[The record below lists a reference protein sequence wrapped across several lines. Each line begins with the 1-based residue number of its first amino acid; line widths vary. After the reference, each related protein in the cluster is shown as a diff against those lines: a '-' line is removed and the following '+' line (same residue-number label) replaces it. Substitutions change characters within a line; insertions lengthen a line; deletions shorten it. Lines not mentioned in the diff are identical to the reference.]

1 MTQAQTDA
9 LSAAALAAND
19 PRDMLADALSLAD
32 QLRDATWKVESAGLS
47 PWDATGGLV
56 IAGMGGSG
64 IGGALAVAAI
74 GEEASRPITVVQ
86 GYELPS
92 WITPESTV
100 LCTSYS
106 GDTEE
111 TLACYEAAGAVGA
124 RRVVAS
130 SGGELSGLARR
141 DGVPVI
147 PIAGGLQPRAALGY
161 VFTAAIEVAGLAGV
175 APRRTPEL
183 DVAAAHL
190 EELAREWGPTGPAD
204 SEPKALARALH
215 GTIPLIYG
223 AGPTRA
229 VAYRW
234 KCQFNENAKLHAFDH
249 HLPELDHNELMG
261 WERARESAP
270 FSAVFLD
277 DTDLHPR
284 VKHRIEIT
292 RDVIA
297 EQAAATVVVP
307 SRSGSRVERLLSL
320 VLLGD
325 LTSIYL
331 APLRGADPSPI
342 AGINTLK
349 ARLLE
354 ADAPVG

>member
-1 MTQAQTDA
+1 MAQPADVIALDPETVAAGDPSEMFTDA
-9 LSAAALAAND
+9 LSL
-19 PRDMLADALSLAD
+19 PD
-32 QLRDATWKVESAGLS
+32 QLRDAAWKVESAGLTPWES
-47 PWDATGGLV
+47 PDGLV

-74 GEEASRPITVVQ
+74 GDQATRPITLAR

-92 WITPESTV
+92 WTTKDTTV

-111 TLACYEAAGAVGA
+111 TLACYDAAGVIGA
-124 RRVVAS
+124 RRVVATT
-130 SGGELSGLARR
+130 GGQLGALARQ

-161 VFTAAIEVAGLAGV
+161 VFTAGVEVAALAGV
-175 APRRTPEL
+175 APRRTTEL

-190 EELAREWGPTGPAD
+190 EELVREWGPSGPDD
-204 SEPKALARALH
+204 SEPKELARALH
-215 GTIPLIYG
+215 GTIPLLYG

-234 KCQFNENAKLHAFDH
+234 KCQINENAKLHAFSH

-261 WERARESAP
+261 WELASDSAP

-284 VKHRIEIT
+284 IAQRIAVT
-292 RDVIA
+292 RRLIE
-297 EQAAATVVVP
+297 EQAARTVVIP
-307 SRSGSRVERLLSL
+307 PRAGTPIERLLSL
-320 VLLGD
+320 SLLGD
-325 LTSIYL
+325 LASIYL
-331 APLRGADPSPI
+331 AILRGVDPSPI
-342 AGINTLK
+342 AGLDKLK
-349 ARLLE
+349 AALAE
-354 ADAPVG
+354 

>member
-1 MTQAQTDA
+1 MTQAHTDDA
-9 LSAAALAAND
+9 LSAAALAKND
-19 PRDMLADALSLAD
+19 ASDMLADALSLAD
-32 QLRDATWKVESAGLS
+32 QLRDATWKVESTGLS

-64 IGGALAVAAI
+64 IGGALAAAAI
-74 GEEASRPITVVQ
+74 GDEASRPISIVQ

-92 WITPESTV
+92 WTTPESTV

-106 GDTEE
+106 GNTEE

-124 RRVVAS
+124 RRVVAT
-130 SGGELSGLARR
+130 SGGELGALARR

-161 VFTAAIEVAGLAGV
+161 VFTAAVEVAGLAGV

-190 EELAREWGPTGPAD
+190 EELAREWGPNGPAD
-204 SEPKALARALH
+204 SEPKVLAQALH
-215 GTIPLIYG
+215 GSIPLLYG
-223 AGPTRA
+223 AGPTRP

-234 KCQFNENAKLHAFDH
+234 KCQFNENSKLHAFDH
-249 HLPELDHNELMG
+249 VLPELDHNELMG
-261 WERARESAP
+261 WERAAELAP
-270 FSAVFLD
+270 FAAVFLD
-277 DTDLHPR
+277 DDDLHPR
-284 VKHRIEIT
+284 VARRIEVT
-292 RDVIA
+292 REIIAGQASTTIVI
-297 EQAAATVVVP
+297 P
-307 SRSGSRVERLLSL
+307 SRTGSRLQRLLAL

-331 APLRGADPSPI
+331 AALRGVDPSPI
-342 AGINTLK
+342 AGIDTLK
-349 ARLLE
+349 AALN
-354 ADAPVG
+354 D

>member
-1 MTQAQTDA
+1 MTQAQTDP
-9 LSAAALAAND
+9 LSAAALAQND
-19 PRDMLADALSLAD
+19 PRDMLADALGLAD
-32 QLRDATWKVESAGLS
+32 QLRDAVWKVESTGLT
-47 PWDATGGLV
+47 PWEATGGLV

-74 GEEASRPITVVQ
+74 GEEASRPISVVQ

-92 WITPESTV
+92 WITPETTV

-124 RRVVAS
+124 RRVVATT
-130 SGGELSGLARR
+130 GGQLGALARQ

-161 VFTAAIEVAGLAGV
+161 VFSAAIEVAGLAGV

-190 EELAREWGPTGPAD
+190 EELAREWGPAGPDD
-204 SEPKALARALH
+204 SEPKALARQLH
-215 GTIPLIYG
+215 GTVPLIYG
-223 AGPTRA
+223 AGPTRPA
-229 VAYRW
+229 AYRW

-270 FSAVFLD
+270 FSAIFLD
-277 DTDLHPR
+277 DADLHPR
-284 VKHRIEIT
+284 VARRIEVT
-292 RDVIA
+292 REIIA
-297 EQAAATVVVP
+297 GQAATTVVVP
-307 SRSGSRVERLLSL
+307 TRAGSRVERLLSL
-320 VLLGD
+320 ALLGD

-331 APLRGADPSPI
+331 AALRGADPSPI
-342 AGINTLK
+342 AGINALK
-349 ARLLE
+349 AAL
-354 ADAPVG
+354 ASDA

>member
-1 MTQAQTDA
+1 MAQHADPFALDA
-9 LSAAALAAND
+9 GTIAAGD
-19 PRDMLADALSLAD
+19 PGEMLADALSLPD
-32 QLRDATWKVESAGLS
+32 QLRDAAWKVESAGLT
-47 PWDATGGLV
+47 PWESRDGLV

-74 GEEASRPITVVQ
+74 GDQASRPISLAR

-92 WITPESTV
+92 WTTQDTTV

-106 GDTEE
+106 GSTEE
-111 TLACYEAAGAVGA
+111 TLACYEAAGVIGA
-124 RRVVAS
+124 RRVVATT
-130 SGGELSGLARR
+130 GGELGELARR

-161 VFTAAIEVAGLAGV
+161 VFTAAIEVAALAGV
-175 APRRTPEL
+175 APRRTTEI

-190 EELAREWGPTGPAD
+190 EELVREWGPAGADD
-204 SEPKALARALH
+204 SEPKRLAQALH

-234 KCQFNENAKLHAFDH
+234 KCQINENAKLHCFAH
-249 HLPELDHNELMG
+249 GLPELDHNELMG
-261 WERARESAP
+261 WERAADSAP

-284 VKHRIEIT
+284 IAQRIAVT
-292 RDVIA
+292 RAIIEDQA
-297 EQAAATVVVP
+297 ETTVVVP
-307 SRSGSRVERLLSL
+307 ARSGTSIERLLSL
-320 VLLGD
+320 SLLGD
-325 LTSIYL
+325 LASIYL
-331 APLRGADPSPI
+331 AVLRGVDPSPI
-342 AGINTLK
+342 VGIDRLK
-349 ARLLE
+349 SALA
-354 ADAPVG
+354 AD